1 LCDQSQLTTK
11 VPKHLPGPAWEKYSA
26 QAVHALMYPL
36 MFSIPATGV
45 LMGYFGG
52 SGIPFFGLRIPGKE
66 KTTDADMQ
74 VCTMQFGVLLR
85 TFEATHRPVCNS
97 HRTSHHFTHYL
108 FIFMNTRLLRIR
120 STTTNFSV
128 ASWK

>member
-1 LCDQSQLTTK
+1 MLLAAVSSEISFVLLLPLVLVKNWCDQSQLTTK

-74 VCTMQFGVLLR
+74 VCTMQFGVRVYTLR
-85 TFEATHRPVCNS
+85 PHAGPFVTLTVPLTVPL
-97 HRTSHHFTHYL
+97 T
-108 FIFMNTRLLRIR
+108 I
-120 STTTNFSV
+120 
-128 ASWK
+128 